1 MRSPSPRAAPPPATS
16 PSHPTAL
23 RDRRERSPRSSRLG
37 PLLLGLLVAA
47 ACGGGG
53 DGSDGATDQS
63 GVATFSGGPAGG
75 VLVIL
80 MDGEPDDLNPIT
92 YTASPSYQA
101 IHLMFR
107 ALARRDST
115 LSGYQP
121 DLATSWEVVADS
133 TVVLHLRDDVYWHDG
148 RKVTAE
154 DVAFSI
160 DLQRDPVVAS
170 PRNADVAGVREVTVV
185 DSTTVEVRLNRDGQ
199 YTVNG
204 VLEVVPVPK
213 HLLEDMDRSRLRLA
227 PFSRQPVG
235 NGFYRFGRWDPGQQ
249 LILEVNPEM
258 PEGRAA
264 LDRIV
269 IRVVPDINVALTELL
284 SGQGDVLK
292 VPPSL
297 VREVESSSVVELHG
311 APRIRP
317 AWIAW
322 NTDRA
327 PVNDERV
334 RRALLMAVDRE
345 RLVAGLFGAVGEV
358 SWSPIPP
365 ALWEHTPST
374 RPLPFDPE
382 GAGRLLDEAGWRDTD
397 ADGIRDRDGQPL
409 RLEVDYIS
417 ADQTRAD
424 VLVAMQSM
432 MRGVGVDLV
441 PRAYERTAWVERLRA
456 RQFQGSSWGW
466 GWGPGVVGPNAEA
479 VFHSRSLPPGG
490 VNFAGLDNPRVDSLI
505 DATLV
510 TRDTVELRRAWSA
523 FEQAVV
529 DDPVY
534 APIYLD
540 PELYGVNARFDNVE
554 FRGLELWEDV
564 IHWSIP
570 VNERLP
576 RDRSR

>member
-1 MRSPSPRAAPPPATS
+1 VTLLALAALAVS
-16 PSHPTAL
+16 
-23 RDRRERSPRSSRLG
+23 
-37 PLLLGLLVAA
+37 
-47 ACGGGG
+47 ACGDGTG
-53 DGSDGATDQS
+53 DDGISQS
-63 GVATFSGGPAGG
+63 NVPTFSGGPAGG

-80 MDGEPDDLNPIT
+80 MDGEPDDMNPIT

-133 TVVLHLRDDVYWHDG
+133 TVVLHLRDDVFWHDG

-170 PRNADVAGVREVTVV
+170 PRNADVAAVREVTVI
-185 DSTTVEVRLNRDGQ
+185 DSTTVEVRLGRAGQ
-199 YTVNG
+199 YTVNAL
-204 VLEVVPVPK
+204 LEVVPVPK
-213 HLLEDMDRSRLRLA
+213 HLLESVDRSQMRLA

-235 NGFYRFGRWDPGQQ
+235 NGFYRFSQWSPGQQ
-249 LILEVNPEM
+249 VVLEVNPEM

-264 LDRIV
+264 LDRVV
-269 IRVVPDINVALTELL
+269 IRVVPDVNVALTELL
-284 SGQGDVLK
+284 AGQGDVLK

-297 VREVESSSVVELHG
+297 ANSVEASGTADLHR

-322 NTDRA
+322 NTGRA
-327 PVNDERV
+327 PVDDERV

-345 RLVAGLFGAVGEV
+345 QIAAGLFGDVGEV
-358 SWSPIPP
+358 SWTPIPP

-374 RPLPFDPE
+374 RPIPFDPD
-382 GAGRLLDEAGWRDTD
+382 GAARILDEAGWRDTN
-397 ADGIRDRDGQPL
+397 ADGIRDRNGQPL

-432 MRGVGVDLV
+432 LRRVGVDLV
-441 PRAYERTAWVERLRA
+441 PRAYERTAWVERLRG

-479 VFHSRSLPPGG
+479 VFHSRSFPPGG
-490 VNFAGLDNPRVDSLI
+490 VNFAGLADPRVDSLI
-505 DATLV
+505 DAALV
-510 TRDTVELRRAWSA
+510 TRDTTELRRIWSE
-523 FEQAVV
+523 FEQTVV

-540 PELYGVNARFDNVE
+540 PELYGVNSRLRNVE

-564 IHWSIP
+564 IHWYIP
-570 VNERLP
+570 VESRLP

>member
-1 MRSPSPRAAPPPATS
+1 MTLLALAALAVS
-16 PSHPTAL
+16 
-23 RDRRERSPRSSRLG
+23 
-37 PLLLGLLVAA
+37 
-47 ACGGGG
+47 ACGDGTG
-53 DGSDGATDQS
+53 DDGISQS
-63 GVATFSGGPAGG
+63 NVPTFSGGPAGG

-80 MDGEPDDLNPIT
+80 MDGEPDDMNPIT

-133 TVVLHLRDDVYWHDG
+133 TVVLHLRDDVFWHDG

-170 PRNADVAGVREVTVV
+170 PRNADVAAVREVTVI
-185 DSTTVEVRLNRDGQ
+185 DSTTVEVRLGRAGQ
-199 YTVNG
+199 YTVNAL
-204 VLEVVPVPK
+204 LEVVPVPK
-213 HLLEDMDRSRLRLA
+213 HLLESVDRSQMRLA

-235 NGFYRFGRWDPGQQ
+235 NGFYRFSQWSPGQQ
-249 LILEVNPEM
+249 VVLEVNPEM

-264 LDRIV
+264 LDRVV
-269 IRVVPDINVALTELL
+269 IRVVPDVNVALTELL
-284 SGQGDVLK
+284 AGQGDVLK

-297 VREVESSSVVELHG
+297 ANSVEASGTADLHR

-322 NTDRA
+322 NTGRA
-327 PVNDERV
+327 PVDDERV

-345 RLVAGLFGAVGEV
+345 QIAAGLFGDVGEV
-358 SWSPIPP
+358 SWTPIPP

-374 RPLPFDPE
+374 RPIPFDPD
-382 GAGRLLDEAGWRDTD
+382 GAARILDEAGWRDTN
-397 ADGIRDRDGQPL
+397 ADGIRDRNGQPL

-432 MRGVGVDLV
+432 LRRVGVDLV
-441 PRAYERTAWVERLRA
+441 PRAYERTAWVERLRG

-479 VFHSRSLPPGG
+479 VFHSRSFPPGG
-490 VNFAGLDNPRVDSLI
+490 VNFAGLDDPRVDSLI
-505 DATLV
+505 DAALV
-510 TRDTVELRRAWSA
+510 TRDTTELRRIWSE
-523 FEQAVV
+523 FEQTVV

-540 PELYGVNARFDNVE
+540 PELYGVNSRLRNVE

-564 IHWSIP
+564 IHWYIP
-570 VNERLP
+570 VESRLP